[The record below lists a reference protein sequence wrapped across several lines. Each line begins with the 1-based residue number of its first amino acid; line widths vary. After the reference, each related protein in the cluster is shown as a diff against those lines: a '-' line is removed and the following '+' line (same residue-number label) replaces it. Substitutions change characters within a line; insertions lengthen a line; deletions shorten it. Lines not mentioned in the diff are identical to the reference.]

1 MSFFSVSCLIADN
14 TISANSTFFP
24 CFFLDWVPTDVAE
37 KCKITLEFCATR
49 KEKPSEQQGSFVW
62 CGLIRRTMFLSD
74 EKKSHRARVVFL
86 KSGEYVV
93 SACARIVNDDV
104 SDSGGENWWAPV
116 AEKVV
121 VESSDNAAQ

>member
-1 MSFFSVSCLIADN
+1 
-14 TISANSTFFP
+14 
-24 CFFLDWVPTDVAE
+24 
-37 KCKITLEFCATR
+37 
-49 KEKPSEQQGSFVW
+49 
-62 CGLIRRTMFLSD
+62 MFLSD

-104 SDSGGENWWAPV
+104 SDSGGESWWAPV